1 MDKTATKKR
10 NMKQKFFND
19 KGGKKRGL
27 AGYAAMIM
35 SFMLVFGIWGGCGIE
50 KTDGK
55 KIRDLEYEMVEEEDI
70 PEELKSKI
78 EEKKEADFK
87 LTFESDRFL
96 YIVRGYG
103 EQETGGYSIQIL
115 DFYLTKNAIVFDTNL
130 MGPSKDEVKNTAP
143 SFPYLVIRIENQDKN
158 IIFQ

>member
-1 MDKTATKKR
+1 
-10 NMKQKFFND
+10 
-19 KGGKKRGL
+19 
-27 AGYAAMIM
+27 MIM
-35 SFMLVFGIWGGCGIE
+35 GLILMTGIWSGCGIE

-87 LTFESDRFL
+87 LTYESDRFL

-143 SFPYLVIRIENQDKN
+143 SYPCLVIRIENQDKN
-158 IIFQ
+158 IIFR

>member
-1 MDKTATKKR
+1 MEYVFHNGKR
-10 NMKQKFFND
+10 AKFS
-19 KGGKKRGL
+19 L
-27 AGYAAMIM
+27 ARYGVILIVLILA
-35 SFMLVFGIWGGCGIE
+35 SGIWSGCGIE

-55 KIRDLEYEMVEEEDI
+55 KVRDLEYEIIEEDDI
-70 PEELKSKI
+70 PEELKTKI

-87 LTFESDRFL
+87 LTYESDRFL

-115 DFYLTKNAIVFDTNL
+115 DFYLTQNAIVFDTNL
-130 MGPSKDEVKNTAP
+130 LGPSKDEVKNTAP
-143 SFPYLVIRIENQDKN
+143 SYPYLVIRVENQDKN

>member
-1 MDKTATKKR
+1 
-10 NMKQKFFND
+10 MKYVFNNGRRV
-19 KGGKKRGL
+19 KCRPARCG
-27 AGYAAMIM
+27 AMIM
-35 SFMLVFGIWGGCGIE
+35 VLILVSGIWCGCGIE

-55 KIRDLEYEMVEEEDI
+55 KIRDLEYEIIEEDDI
-70 PEELKSKI
+70 PEELKAKI

-87 LTFESDRFL
+87 LTYESDRYL

-103 EQETGGYSIQIL
+103 EQETGGYSIQIP

-130 MGPSKDEVKNTAP
+130 MGPSKDEVKNAAP
-143 SFPYLVIRIENQDKN
+143 SYPYLVIRVENQDKN

>member
-1 MDKTATKKR
+1 
-10 NMKQKFFND
+10 MKYVLNNERRIKCRPARC
-19 KGGKKRGL
+19 G
-27 AGYAAMIM
+27 AMIM
-35 SFMLVFGIWGGCGIE
+35 ALILVSGIWCGCGIE

-55 KIRDLEYEMVEEEDI
+55 KIRDLEYEIIEEDDI
-70 PEELKSKI
+70 PEELKAKI

-87 LTFESDRFL
+87 LTYESDRYL

-103 EQETGGYSIQIL
+103 EQETGGYSIQIP

-130 MGPSKDEVKNTAP
+130 MGPSKDEVKNAAP
-143 SFPYLVIRIENQDKN
+143 SYPYLVIRVENQDKN